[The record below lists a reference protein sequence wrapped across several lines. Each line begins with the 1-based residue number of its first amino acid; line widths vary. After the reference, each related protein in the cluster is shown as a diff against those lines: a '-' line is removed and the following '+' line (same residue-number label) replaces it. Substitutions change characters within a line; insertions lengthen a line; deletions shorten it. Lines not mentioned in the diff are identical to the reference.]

1 VPITTR
7 AAVLALTC
15 TAVAAAPAA
24 AHVGVKSYSPK
35 RGSTVPRTLER
46 VKVTF
51 KGRIVDGKLTVRNAS
66 GTKVSRGSGAVVN
79 DDRVLRARLKGGL
92 KRGRYSVSMKVLHS
106 DGHVMSKS
114 WSFRLN

>member
-1 VPITTR
+1 MSITTR
-7 AAVLALTC
+7 AVVLALTSL
-15 TAVAAAPAA
+15 TVAAAPAA

-51 KGRIVDGKLTVRNAS
+51 KGRITDGHLTVRNAR
-66 GTKVSRGSGAVVN
+66 GTKVSRGNGSVVSG
-79 DDRVLRARLKGGL
+79 DRVLRVRLKRGL
-92 KRGRYSVSMKVLHS
+92 TRGRYSVAMQVLNT

-114 WSFRLN
+114 WSFHFS